1 MLLKNV
7 FWREN
12 HIFTK
17 WSGVTNN
24 NGSLNNNSSRR
35 HSWLN
40 CIRVTE
46 IQIRPQECTLEG
58 RFSRRWW
65 PQCKYQYETE
75 ICNYPPAIQ
84 SWDIIAYYGIL
95 WDIVEYYGFISP
107 AYPIHPSSFFGRC
120 RTSQTSSS
128 PRHLIS
134 AQGTLP
140 KITTANS
147 RFTRFNRSAKGP
159 KAKLVAPTAISSSAR
174 LCFKQWETHG
184 KTFNRL
190 FLCLRG
196 TYLRNTIFFV
206 GSTRWSMD
214 I

>member
-1 MLLKNV
+1 M
-7 FWREN
+7 
-12 HIFTK
+12 
-17 WSGVTNN
+17 TNN

-35 HSWLN
+35 HSCLK
-40 CIRVTE
+40 CIRVTK

-75 ICNYPPAIQ
+75 ICNRQQCNLGI
-84 SWDIIAYYGIL
+84 SSHIMGYYGIL
-95 WDIVEYYGFISP
+95 WNINEYYGFISP
-107 AYPIHPSSFFGRC
+107 AYPIHPSSFFGCC

-128 PRHLIS
+128 PGHLIS

-159 KAKLVAPTAISSSAR
+159 KAKLVAPTAIGSSAR
-174 LCFKQWETHG
+174 LWFKQWETHG
-184 KTFNRL
+184 KTFNRFFLVLEGHL
-190 FLCLRG
+190 FEKHH
-196 TYLRNTIFFV
+196 FFLWGV
-206 GSTRWSMD
+206 EFCWLATPVAEFQLDYARLFN
-214 I
+214 